1 MSGKIQW
8 RMLLHGRWFRYGLM
22 LLGALLL
29 YQVSGLQVLGNLRDV
44 WRQEAEMQRQ
54 IEALREENARIE
66 NEIRDLSPEGN
77 EVERIARQDL
87 GWARPGETVI
97 KIPEKK

>member
-1 MSGKIQW
+1 MSVEIQW
-8 RMLLHGRWFRYGLM
+8 QRLLSRRGFRYVLM

-29 YQVSGLQVLGNLRDV
+29 YQVSGLQVLGNLRNI